1 MSDELQQRIYPEDER
16 LRAIENNP
24 DRRMTRDEWER
35 EESAARQAAHKRHES
50 VAHDR
55 EVQQEYDKKRKQRHK
70 PWGKILLWI
79 AVAVVVLLLIFLVGY
94 LPRHSR
100 NKKIAAEAADRE
112 REHPQVEVIRVAETH
127 APGELTVP
135 GTTSALTE
143 AYLYARANGYIRKRY
158 VDIGDHVVKG
168 QLMAILDAPDLDQQV
183 DQARQQ
189 LRQAEAQVGQQKAQL
204 DLTRVTWERWRT
216 LVAKGVF
223 SRQDGDQ
230 RETDYRAQQA
240 IVASAERNVESYRAN
255 LLRAIALQSYERI
268 TAPFTGI
275 VTQRNADVGALVG
288 SSGSAMS
295 APNPTP
301 QTPAGGTTAPAS
313 ANTNGTSGMANTTSM
328 ASQGTSQGGPI
339 FAVAQIDTLRILVAV
354 PEGYATS
361 VHPGMAA
368 KVFLQERPN
377 VPFDG
382 TVARLAN
389 SLDQNTRTML
399 TEVDVDN
406 RNHTLYP
413 GMYAVVEFQQL
424 RGTAPLTVPG
434 DAVIVRNDQ
443 TSVATVVD
451 GNKVQLRP
459 VQIGRDYGPS
469 VEIVSGLRPGDT
481 VITSV
486 TDGVQQGATVEPRLN
501 KIAGEQATGNVPQP
515 QTAKEPDAGP
525 NQYGDQSIVNQTS
538 EGTNNQGKKGQANGT
553 AHQGQNAKGSG
564 PQLKQKGSGN

>member
-1 MSDELQQRIYPEDER
+1 MRERISPGRNSPRARGCEGDAELAGDDSGEVADAGCLAGAGVDGEAIELVGGGDEEVGAGNVFDKAEVAGLAAVLIHNGGLAGEQAGAKDSDDAGVGVEERLAGAVGAGITEGDGGDADLFAPEEDEA
-16 LRAIENNP
+16 LLVELGEAV
-24 DRRMTRDEWER
+24 DGFA
-35 EESAARQAAHKRHES
+35 AARGGFGGGDGGGREGAEGAMDGE
-50 VAHDR
+50 VAGA
-55 EVQQEYDKKRKQRHK
+55 E
-70 PWGKILLWI
+70 
-79 AVAVVVLLLIFLVGY
+79 LIRG
-94 LPRHSR
+94 
-100 NKKIAAEAADRE
+100 AEA
-112 REHPQVEVIRVAETH
+112 
-127 APGELTVP
+127 
-135 GTTSALTE
+135 
-143 AYLYARANGYIRKRY
+143 
-158 VDIGDHVVKG
+158 
-168 QLMAILDAPDLDQQV
+168 
-183 DQARQQ
+183 
-189 LRQAEAQVGQQKAQL
+189 
-204 DLTRVTWERWRT
+204 
-216 LVAKGVF
+216 
-223 SRQDGDQ
+223 
-230 RETDYRAQQA
+230 
-240 IVASAERNVESYRAN
+240 
-255 LLRAIALQSYERI
+255 
-268 TAPFTGI
+268 
-275 VTQRNADVGALVG
+275 
-288 SSGSAMS
+288 
-295 APNPTP
+295 
-301 QTPAGGTTAPAS
+301 GG
-313 ANTNGTSGMANTTSM
+313 
-328 ASQGTSQGGPI
+328 GTSQGGPI

-564 PQLKQKGSGN
+564 TAVEAKRERQLRWTASCVCCAGEWRVHACTAGDAACAAALYGACACRCGTGSERAAAAAALHRTPTADAGGTREPRAATGTTAAAARGVAGWIAGCAATAA